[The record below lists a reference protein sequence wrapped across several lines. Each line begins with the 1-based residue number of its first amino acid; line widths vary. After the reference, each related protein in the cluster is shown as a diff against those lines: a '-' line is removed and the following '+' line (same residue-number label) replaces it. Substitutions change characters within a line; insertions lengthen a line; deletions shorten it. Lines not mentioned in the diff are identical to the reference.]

1 MVFSEHTTQFPDKVA
16 IQALIAELKAYA
28 DSVSGDSVDLSD
40 YVTKTE
46 LQSKLD
52 ALDINIDLSVY
63 ATKEELTAA
72 INSIDLSD
80 YAKKADIPSVPTKVS
95 QLENDAGYL
104 KEHQDLSKYA
114 LKTEIPNISLDGY
127 ATESYVDNKVTSIP
141 AVDLSNYYTK
151 SETYN
156 KEEVNTLVSNSGDSS
171 GSGNT
176 SGGNTI
182 TYAYDT
188 EIATGETW
196 IDGKPIYL
204 RVFHIDALKSQSKV
218 IDYNE
223 YYNQTKFADTIISVN
238 PTWHNGNSIS
248 TGFMADVVSPVSTS
262 SSSVG
267 SNVNSYILAKM
278 MWCTVYNGSD
288 FHIIIGRGSSRYTAS
303 CDVFVKYTKL

>member
-16 IQALIAELKAYA
+16 IQALIDELKAYV
-28 DSVSGDSVDLSD
+28 DNLSNENIDLSD
-40 YVTKTE
+40 YVTKNE
-46 LQSKLD
+46 LQSKID
-52 ALDINIDLSVY
+52 ALNINIDLSSYVTKAEL
-63 ATKEELTAA
+63 ATA
-72 INSIDLSD
+72 IDSIDLSD
-80 YAKKADIPSVPTKVS
+80 YAKKTD
-95 QLENDAGYL
+95 
-104 KEHQDLSKYA
+104 
-114 LKTEIPNISLDGY
+114 IPNISLDGY
-127 ATESYVDNKVTSIP
+127 ATESYVNNKVASIP

-156 KEEVNTLVSNSGDSS
+156 KEEVNALVSNSGDSS

-182 TYAYDT
+182 TYAYNT

-204 RVFHIDALKSQSKV
+204 RVFHIDALASQSKT
-218 IDYNE
+218 INYNE

-238 PTWHNGNSIS
+238 PTWQNGNSTS

-288 FHIIIGRGSSRYTAS
+288 FHIIVGRGISRYTAS

>member
-1 MVFSEHTTQFPDKVA
+1 M
-16 IQALIAELKAYA
+16 
-28 DSVSGDSVDLSD
+28 
-40 YVTKTE
+40 
-46 LQSKLD
+46 
-52 ALDINIDLSVY
+52 DINIDLSSY
-63 ATKEELTAA
+63 ATKEELATA
-72 INSIDLSD
+72 IDSIGLSD

-95 QLENDAGYL
+95 QLENDTGYL
-104 KEHQDLSKYA
+104 KEHQDLSEYA
-114 LKTEIPNISLDGY
+114 LKTDIPNVSLDGY
-127 ATESYVDNKVTSIP
+127 ATESYVDNKVASIP

-204 RVFHIDALKSQSKV
+204 RVFHIDALKSQSKA

-223 YYNQTKFADTIISVN
+223 YYNQIKFADTIISVN
-238 PTWHNGNSIS
+238 PTWHNGDSTS